1 MHPIYN
7 PEVCE
12 RVPLPVRFLT
22 NQLKSAQTILAKY
35 EKPCGHWASVYVPSP
50 PKKNRTTFPKG
61 APLTYLKVTGNDGHD
76 RSGEQI
82 DVFHEAPQVAL
93 AHPSEKAGH
102 HRH

>member
-7 PEVCE
+7 PKVCE
-12 RVPLPVRFLT
+12 RVPPPVRFLT
-22 NQLKSAQTILAKY
+22 NQLKSSQTI
-35 EKPCGHWASVYVPSP
+35 
-50 PKKNRTTFPKG
+50 NQTTFPKG